1 MCEFGTGL
9 PSTKPGIQPRA
20 EASESEEWG
29 IPTSTEVEQRGLQEM
44 LHLSP
49 RVLRSDFQP
58 RCFPK
63 LSHFFICC
71 SSILQ
76 TGKLRSTPMKEPAQS
91 CTTSL
96 WQDHFPLTLWS
107 WFNSTRQVSSHALSL
122 VWFPHHHHPKETKKT
137 SVPWPDWK
145 MEPGLTLVHGKEVE
159 AVGVSSNLAFSYVKW
174 G

>member
-9 PSTKPGIQPRA
+9 PSTKPGIQTRA
-20 EASESEEWG
+20 EASESEDWG
-29 IPTSTEVEQRGLQEM
+29 IPSTTEQWKSLWSKGGLQEM

-49 RVLRSDFQP
+49 RVLYSDFQP

-63 LSHFFICC
+63 LSYFFICC

-76 TGKLRSTPMKEPAQS
+76 TGKLRSTPTKEPAQS
-91 CTTSL
+91 CTTPL

-122 VWFPHHHHPKETKKT
+122 VWFPHHHSPKETKKKQCPLARSEDGAT
-137 SVPWPDWK
+137 PD
-145 MEPGLTLVHGKEVE
+145 PRSL
-159 AVGVSSNLAFSYVKW
+159 
-174 G
+174 